1 MRTLLTAGLSALA
14 MAAGAPAAAAAC
26 KFGPQEL
33 SGAIRAE
40 SLDDTRFFTSD
51 GRGPITLTVRSE
63 DRALLV
69 DVPGHC
75 EPRYART
82 VACTAEAV
90 EDEEVYAEIY
100 NPHDAP
106 VEYRFICAE

>member
-1 MRTLLTAGLSALA
+1 MRLLLAAGLSALA
-14 MAAGAPAAAAAC
+14 VAATCAAAEAGC
-26 KFGPQEL
+26 KFGAKEL
-33 SGAIRAE
+33 AGRIPAE

-51 GRGPITLTVRSE
+51 GRGPITVTVVSE
-63 DRALLV
+63 DRSLLV

-75 EPRYART
+75 EPRYGRT

-100 NPHDAP
+100 NPHDVAAD
-106 VEYRFICAE
+106 YRFICAE

>member
-1 MRTLLTAGLSALA
+1 MKTLLAAGLSALA
-14 MAAGAPAAAAAC
+14 VAASGASAEAGC

-33 SGAIRAE
+33 SGRIPAE

-51 GRGPITLTVRSE
+51 VNGPLTVMVRSE
-63 DRALLV
+63 DRSLLV

-75 EPRYART
+75 EPRYGRT

-100 NPHDAP
+100 NPHDVP
-106 VEYRFICAE
+106 VDYRFTCAD